1 MVPLPQRGRSENED
15 ELTDKPK
22 FERRLP
28 MREIGINIGG
38 CLIEMAK
45 NDTLDLHDYLHRVH
59 LGGLEYKALFNEYKA
74 KYALPESDEQ

>member
-1 MVPLPQRGRSENED
+1 VSD
-15 ELTDKPK
+15 HCS
-22 FERRLP
+22 
-28 MREIGINIGG
+28 NIGG